1 MWKKEKTQ
9 RRRALP
15 ANLALVSS
23 IRNSEPRTSKSTK
36 KLPKPGGDKYYVA
49 VGKIAHPKP
58 FDVGLVA
65 I

>member
-1 MWKKEKTQ
+1 
-9 RRRALP
+9 LP

-23 IRNSEPRTSKSTK
+23 IRNSEPRTPKSTK
-36 KLPKPGGDKYYVA
+36 NFPSLGEIKYYVA

-65 I
+65 F